1 MIQYKYILYM
11 CIISYLFFP
20 IVEEQCDWRVDNGF
34 CKYVFIVLSTI
45 FVCLLDFVR
54 FSFRSA
60 RNVNCSCA
68 AIVHFK
74 YWFYSIVLSI
84 GFTVLLSYAFWKFWS
99 LGLFAL
105 VNAPTWKIW
114 AMKGVKWAIILWIAF
129 DVVLS
134 LGFLVIWLLV

>member
-1 MIQYKYILYM
+1 MIGGLRM
-11 CIISYLFFP
+11 AFASMFLLFFLPVLLICWLLYAVVSVALAMLIVAAP
-20 IVEEQCDWRVDNGF
+20 IL
-34 CKYVFIVLSTI
+34 FI
-45 FVCLLDFVR
+45 
-54 FSFRSA
+54 
-60 RNVNCSCA
+60 
-68 AIVHFK
+68 
-74 YWFYSIVLSI
+74 LSI

-114 AMKGVKWAIILWIAF
+114 AMKGVKWAMILWIAF

>member
-1 MIQYKYILYM
+1 MAFAGMFL
-11 CIISYLFFP
+11 LFFLPFLFICWLLYALVSVALAMLIVAAP
-20 IVEEQCDWRVDNGF
+20 IL
-34 CKYVFIVLSTI
+34 FI
-45 FVCLLDFVR
+45 
-54 FSFRSA
+54 
-60 RNVNCSCA
+60 
-68 AIVHFK
+68 
-74 YWFYSIVLSI
+74 LSI

-114 AMKGVKWAIILWIAF
+114 AMKGVKWAMILWIAF